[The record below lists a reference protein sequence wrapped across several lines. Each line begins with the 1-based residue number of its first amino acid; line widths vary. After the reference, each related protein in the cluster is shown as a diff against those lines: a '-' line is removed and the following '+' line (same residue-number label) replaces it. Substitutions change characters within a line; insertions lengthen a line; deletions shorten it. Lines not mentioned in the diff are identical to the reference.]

1 MVKQQSLK
9 LSICGFKA
17 HLTHHFQHINN
28 MSKRE
33 DKERFNNLI
42 TTGSYATNDELGS
55 FMGMALVLG
64 LVVGVLYGIHWLC
77 TK

>member
-1 MVKQQSLK
+1 
-9 LSICGFKA
+9 
-17 HLTHHFQHINN
+17 
-28 MSKRE
+28 MSDRE

-55 FMGMALVLG
+55 FMGITLVLG
-64 LVVGVLYGIHWLC
+64 LIAGIVYGIHWLL